1 MINILIADD
10 QNLVQQGIKS
20 LLDLDTELKVI
31 GAVKDGRSAIMEVE
45 RLRPDI
51 VLLDI
56 EMPHMNGITTT
67 KYISRVFPQT
77 KVIILSSY
85 ADKKYVM
92 QALMAGAKGY
102 LLKSSLM
109 TDLKQAILAVQNG
122 YSQIDS
128 RLLAKVF
135 DPSNVKGAKPK
146 SNHQNDSS
154 PKKTTEHTNA
164 IDENPPKIPLEHT
177 DRKKLN
183 DPEPQISAQLDKRS
197 PKKSS
202 IQASKF
208 ELDSPDIL
216 EQENLKTKI
225 SDSTIL
231 EQSIL
236 AEVKDRTMNLKNTS
250 DSKPTSLKNYPKRS
264 PVDEVSRRTINFR
277 NCPPLTIIDR
287 TAIAPSSNFPIVKS
301 NSNSVDSKNIIGN
314 FIHKLNNHPKI
325 AQFYCNYL
333 AQHQPKIKQLK
344 LRLTPYISRTS
355 TLLKLWH
362 QQGWLGI
369 IGLVILGAIIII
381 VIGKL

>member
-109 TDLKQAILAVQNG
+109 TDLKQAIMAVQNG

-135 DPSNVKGAKPK
+135 DPSNVKAAKPK
-146 SNHQNDSS
+146 SNYQNDSS
-154 PKKTTEHTNA
+154 PQKISEHTDA
-164 IDENPPKIPLEHT
+164 IDENLPTIPLKHT
-177 DRKKLN
+177 ATELN
-183 DPEPQISAQLDKRS
+183 DPEPQISTQPNKRS

-208 ELDSPDIL
+208 KLDSPDIL

-250 DSKPTSLKNYPKRS
+250 DSKPKSIKNDRRRS
-264 PVDEVSRRTINFR
+264 PADEVPHRTINFQ

-287 TAIAPSSNFPIVKS
+287 TAIAPSSNFPLVKS
-301 NSNSVDSKNIIGN
+301 KPNSVDSKNTIAH
-314 FIHKLNNHPKI
+314 FIQKLNNHPKI
-325 AQFYCNYL
+325 AQFYCNHL
-333 AQHQPKIKQLK
+333 AQHQPKINQLK
-344 LRLTPYISRTS
+344 SRLTPYISRTS

-369 IGLVILGAIIII
+369 IGLVILGAIIIT